1 MSDPEQD
8 EPRFGGMRRALDG
21 ALDATV
27 GRAANTMSDAARG
40 VTEATAEQVIENLEP
55 YLIAE
60 VIPRIVEGITPYL
73 VDEVIPEVLT
83 GATPRLAEDLIPPL
97 LVQLQ
102 PFLERELVPQVVDA
116 LLPHI
121 EENVAPALIDAL
133 MPKIRAEIVP
143 MILDDIVDD
152 PKVRDLIRE
161 QSQGLILDAFEHM
174 RRVLAEADDLAE
186 TIGRG
191 ILLRRARVEGDAA
204 TEISTDATVAAGE
217 RAESVMQ
224 ARTKVRRVEWAKL
237 PPATPPPGRDHAYAG
252 AVTRAVAF
260 GADMALAIWV
270 IGQGLSSLINVLDS
284 MFDPTPEWLSASIA
298 AVAAAAAPMYFTI
311 CWWLIG
317 RTVGSAL
324 VGIRVCTPDG
334 RRLGLLRAMAR
345 AWLGLFGF
353 IVWAIGMV
361 LSLFDPRRRGLLDR
375 VMSTEVRYV
384 VPEIQQRRHIRDAL
398 TAQQEEA
405 EAAAAAG

>member
-1 MSDPEQD
+1 MSGPERD
-8 EPRFGGMRRALDG
+8 EPRFGGSVRRALDE
-21 ALDATV
+21 AMDATV
-27 GRAANTMSDAARG
+27 GRAANTVSDAARG

-121 EENVAPALIDAL
+121 EANVAPALIDAL

-143 MILDDIVDD
+143 MVLDDIVDD

-191 ILLRRARVEGDAA
+191 ILLRRARVEGEAA
-204 TEISTDATVAAGE
+204 TEISSDAMVAAGE
-217 RAESVMQ
+217 RAESVIQ
-224 ARTKVRRVEWAKL
+224 ARTKVRRVEWSKL
-237 PPATPPPGRDHAYAG
+237 PLATPPPGRDHAYAG
-252 AVTRAVAF
+252 AVTRGVAF
-260 GADMALAIWV
+260 GVDMALAIWV

-284 MFDPTPEWLSASIA
+284 LFEPTPEWLSASIA

-311 CWWLIG
+311 CWWLVG
-317 RTVGSAL
+317 RTAGSAL

-334 RRLGLLRAMAR
+334 RRLGLLRALAR
-345 AWLGLFGF
+345 AWLGLVGI

-361 LSLFDPRRRGLLDR
+361 MSLFDPRRRGLLDR

-398 TAQQEEA
+398 AAQREEA
-405 EAAAAAG
+405 QAATTG